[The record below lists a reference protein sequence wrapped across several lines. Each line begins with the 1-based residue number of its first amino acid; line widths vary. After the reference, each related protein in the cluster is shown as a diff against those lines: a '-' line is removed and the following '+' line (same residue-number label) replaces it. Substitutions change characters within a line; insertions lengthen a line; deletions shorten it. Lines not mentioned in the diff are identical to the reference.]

1 MITER
6 NEHKFSASFIT
17 APDKY
22 LSVLADKEFH
32 YKTAYSD
39 SLWIWPDANVRGHLT
54 RAFSLDF
61 EPTDAY
67 LEFIY
72 NNKFD
77 IYINGHELLAQKYGN
92 MYRIFSDHISSH
104 LKVGANILAVRLY
117 QTNDPLSFS
126 SALKGGIMIRGAEKE
141 LRIITDAD
149 FHSWLVCN
157 FYEENEPDG
166 WYLTDSG
173 RQRVGTCAKSIHP
186 KYLRRSCVFKK
197 RFVCK
202 KEIKKATLY
211 ATAMGLYEPV
221 MNGTHFTTARFIPG
235 SKDKVREYQV
245 FDVTENIRHG
255 ENELSFTLGNGWL
268 NSQSW
273 GWLFD
278 KKPSLLFELVIECRD
293 GKVNTVCSDESTE
306 VFASPLTENDLQFG
320 ERYDARLEE
329 LSMDTNS
336 HAYAVPCA
344 IDAKLIQQIYPP
356 IRITEIDK
364 CESFGALGGGV
375 YLYDFGTNGAGRAK
389 INLKDT
395 KRGEVI
401 KIRYA
406 EFIKSDGMP
415 HLGPYQEVYFPGD
428 NKAGGV
434 AEYAARNLDVYIC
447 RGDKEE
453 SYLPRFTYTGFRYVY
468 IEGYSGEYTADTV
481 ERCIMHTD
489 LKEVGDIETDN
500 RDIAQIWD
508 VIKRTY
514 RSNIFTGPID
524 CPTREKNFW
533 NGDIQAFAHT
543 ACWYMDNYDFLSSWS
558 HTGRKLQYGIYG
570 WEDEE
575 YILPLVLY
583 KFYGRREVIETKYPI
598 VKALIE
604 KRIAT
609 IEEGEVFPSGKYSP
623 YRDWKSTE
631 NVSPEF
637 HSALYFTHMFA
648 SAAKMADILGKTEEK
663 NAYLEKWKALRDE
676 FNKRFY
682 DRDSFDYGQDCQS
695 GIVLPIALGVAPEED
710 IPNLVKTL
718 HGYVVK
724 SDYHMTT
731 GFMASEH
738 ILSILCD
745 FGFADDAIKLIMQKT
760 YPSLLNMIA
769 TGATTT
775 TENWEGVVE
784 YDDNRAYDS
793 MNHFALGV
801 VGRWFFEYLGGI
813 KILEPGFSRILL
825 EPLPTKIIGRF
836 RATHN
841 SPRGLIK
848 SEISYDASKDEF
860 TYSYSIPEG
869 VTAYVKLPDS
879 EQIFV
884 NERIGKFTFPA
895 KR

>member
-1 MITER
+1 MITEQ
-6 NEHKFSASFIT
+6 NEHKFSSSFIT
-17 APDKY
+17 APDEY
-22 LSVLADKEFH
+22 LSSLENKEFP
-32 YKTAYSD
+32 YKTAFSD

-77 IYINGHELLAQKYGN
+77 IYLNGQEFSAKKFEN
-92 MYRIFSDHISSH
+92 VYRIFSDNIKDH
-104 LKVGANILAVRLY
+104 LKAGANILAVRLY

-126 SALKGGIMIRGAEKE
+126 SALRGGIMIQGKDNG

-157 FYEENEPDG
+157 FYEESEPEG
-166 WYLTDSG
+166 WFLKDAG

-186 KYLRRSCVFKK
+186 KYLRRSCIFKK
-197 RFVCK
+197 SFVCG
-202 KEIKKATLY
+202 KEIKRATLY
-211 ATAMGLYEPV
+211 ATAMGLYEP
-221 MNGTHFTTARFIPG
+221 MINGSPFTSARFIPG

-245 FDVTENIRHG
+245 FDITERIHLG

-278 KKPSLLFELVIECRD
+278 KKPSLLFELEIVYCD
-293 GKVNTVCSDESTE
+293 GNTETVFSDGSVT
-306 VFASPLTENDLQFG
+306 VYASPLTENDLQFG

-329 LSMDTNS
+329 LKVDTNS
-336 HAYAVPCA
+336 HSYAVPCE
-344 IDAKLIQQIYPP
+344 ITVKLVQQTYPP
-356 IRITEIDK
+356 IRITETAVCD
-364 CESFGALGGGV
+364 SFGALHDGV

-389 INLKDT
+389 INLKNT

-415 HLGPYQEVYFPGD
+415 HLGPYQEVYFPSD
-428 NKAGGV
+428 NKAGGIS
-434 AEYAARNLDVYIC
+434 EYAARNLDVYIC
-447 RGDKEE
+447 RGGAEE
-453 SYLPRFTYTGFRYVY
+453 TYLPRFTYTGFRYVY

-500 RDIAQIWD
+500 CDIARIWD

-543 ACWYMDNYDFLSSWS
+543 ASWYMDNYDFLSSWS

-583 KFYGRREVIETKYPI
+583 KFYGRKEVIETKYPI
-598 VKALIE
+598 VKSLIE

-609 IEEGEVFPSGKYSP
+609 LEDGEIFPSGKYSP

-637 HSALYFTHMFA
+637 HSALYFIHMFA
-648 SAAKMADILGKTEEK
+648 SGAKMAEILGKTEDRD
-663 NAYLEKWKALRDE
+663 AYLAKWKILRDE
-676 FNKRFY
+676 FNRRFY
-682 DRDSFDYGQDCQS
+682 DRNSFDYGQGCQS
-695 GIVLPIALGVAPEED
+695 GIVLPIALGVAPKED

-731 GFMASEH
+731 GFMGSEH
-738 ILSILCD
+738 ILSVLCD
-745 FGFADDAIKLIMQKT
+745 CGYTDDAIKLIMQKT

-769 TGATTT
+769 TGASTT

-784 YDDNRAYDS
+784 YDDIRAYDS
-793 MNHFALGV
+793 MNHFAFGV
-801 VGRWFFEYLGGI
+801 PGRWFFEYLGGI
-813 KILEPGFSRILL
+813 KILEPGFKKIRL
-825 EPLPTKIIGRF
+825 EPTPIKEIGRL
-836 RATHN
+836 RATHD
-841 SPRGLIK
+841 SPLGLIV
-848 SEISYDASKDEF
+848 SEINYDASRDEF
-860 TYSYSIPEG
+860 IYSYSIPDG
-869 VTAYVKLPDS
+869 VCASLQLPNADP
-879 EQIFV
+879 IPII
-884 NERIGKFTFPA
+884 ERSGKFTFSA
-895 KR
+895 VW